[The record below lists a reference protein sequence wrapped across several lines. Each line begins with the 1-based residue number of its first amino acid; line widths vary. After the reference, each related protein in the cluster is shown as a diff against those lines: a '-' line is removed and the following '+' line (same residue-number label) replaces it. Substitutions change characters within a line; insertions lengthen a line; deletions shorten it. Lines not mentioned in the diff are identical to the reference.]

1 MWCGGNNFFSYKIC
15 FRTLVTSETLSQ
27 IFFSSLPPTNMYVFI
42 KKKNISNQDEV
53 LNPDNFVLTSGCRI
67 PRNSR
72 IVVMD
77 FRSQNTDNISCCND
91 FQVFGDVISD
101 NLENLQIQDKLSDDE
116 EFNEI
121 ESTDSMKWYQSSY
134 VMKGFK
140 DCILNGSSVTNS
152 WME

>member
-1 MWCGGNNFFSYKIC
+1 
-15 FRTLVTSETLSQ
+15 
-27 IFFSSLPPTNMYVFI
+27 MYVFI